1 MASAEQLRA
10 LAIIQR
16 EGWNG
21 TSFQVLNDGF
31 SYHFT
36 ADSVVAYVDTG
47 TAWVAPGA
55 PIAPRERLA
64 EVADDFR
71 KAAAAAGREVCFF
84 AATSRFLQAAPEWRA
99 LLVGE
104 QPLFSPRTWVQRFDR
119 TRSIAS
125 QVRRAQ
131 AKGVEIRR
139 VFPDEFATGTP
150 LRAAVDAVFESWLAS
165 RRLAPMGFLVDL
177 QPFAFSEERRT
188 LVAELN
194 GEVFAVLVA
203 APIYARR
210 GLLVD
215 FLARRHDAPNGT
227 IEALVDAVMRQA
239 DQEGIEVVTLG
250 MAPLAGVGSR
260 RLRFARWV
268 SRPLYDFAG
277 LHAFRQKL
285 RPDAWEPLYLVVPPG
300 TGRWGALLE
309 ALRAFARGS
318 LVGFAAASAR
328 HLARRWL
335 GPRPP
340 ALPPATV

>member
-10 LAIIQR
+10 LEIIQR

-21 TSFQVLNDGF
+21 TSFQTLNEGF
-31 SYHFT
+31 RYHFT
-36 ADSVVAYVDTG
+36 ADGVVAYVDTG
-47 TAWVAPGA
+47 SAWVAPGA

-71 KAAAAAGREVCFF
+71 RAAAAAGRDVCFF
-84 AATSRFLQAAPEWRA
+84 AATSRFVDAAPEWRP

-104 QPLFSPRTWVQRFDR
+104 QPLFSPRTWVDRFDR

-125 QVRRAQ
+125 QVRRAE
-131 AKGVEIRR
+131 AKGVAIRR
-139 VFPDEFATGTP
+139 VSADELAPGTP
-150 LRAAVDAVFESWLAS
+150 LRAAVDAVFASWIAT

-188 LVAELN
+188 LVAERN
-194 GEVFAVLVA
+194 GEVVAVLVA

-227 IEALVDAVMRQA
+227 VEALVDAVMREA
-239 DQEGIEVVTLG
+239 DHEGLEIVTLG

-300 TGRWGALLE
+300 SGRWGALLE
-309 ALRAFARGS
+309 SLRAFARGS

-335 GPRPP
+335 ARHAP
-340 ALPPATV
+340 ALPQSTG